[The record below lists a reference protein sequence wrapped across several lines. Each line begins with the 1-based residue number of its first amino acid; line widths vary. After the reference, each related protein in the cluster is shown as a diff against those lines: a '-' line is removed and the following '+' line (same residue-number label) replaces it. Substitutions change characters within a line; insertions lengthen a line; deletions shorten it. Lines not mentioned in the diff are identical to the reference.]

1 MESSRVCET
10 TNRPSLEVG
19 GPSGARSMDAEL
31 LHYTSGE
38 EIQIGDRVQYG
49 GTFATVVVVS
59 DGENYQLASGYE
71 DNAGMERGV
80 MICDDDGSL
89 NTLSDTDEQL
99 SFVGRGTA

>member
-1 MESSRVCET
+1 
-10 TNRPSLEVG
+10 
-19 GPSGARSMDAEL
+19 MDAEL

-59 DGENYQLASGYE
+59 DGETYQLAPGYE
-71 DNAGMERGV
+71 DNAGAERGV

-89 NTLSDTDEQL
+89 TTVDDTDEQL
-99 SFVGRGTA
+99 VFVGRGSV